1 MEESLQVGSEVLR
14 LDISD
19 LDMDSELKL
28 YIVAGDPDLQFAVD
42 DLVCGVV
49 YLRRPL
55 DRETRDLYE
64 LSILASDSKY
74 TATTRVLVHVLDVNG
89 EFFRYCMTSYLGTL
103 WTCFVGFFRGS
114 RQTYMY
120 FTI

>member
-1 MEESLQVGSEVLR
+1 MEENLQVGSEVLR

-42 DLVCGVV
+42 DLVSGVV
-49 YLRRPL
+49 YLRQPL

-89 EFFRYCMTSYLGTL
+89 ESIRDC
-103 WTCFVGFFRGS
+103 WTG
-114 RQTYMY
+114 
-120 FTI
+120 